1 MRGLDTN
8 VLLRYLMADDPEQ
21 SPIARSLLEEAE
33 ERGGRFFLSLVAL
46 CELSWTLRGR
56 PYSLDRPGLSSLI
69 GKLLETRLFEI
80 QERDLVRRALAGYRD
95 GRADFPDYLIGWLN
109 QAAGCSDTVTFD
121 GKLAGAEGFSVLA
134 AAGTP

>member
-21 SPIARSLLEEAE
+21 SPIARTLLDEAE
-33 ERGGRFFLSLVAL
+33 ESGGRFFLSLVAL

-56 PYSLDRPGLSSLI
+56 PYSLDRQGLSNLV

-80 QERDLVRRALAGYRD
+80 QERDLVRHALADYRD

-109 QAAGCSDTVTFD
+109 RAAGCSDTVSFD
-121 GKLAGAEGFSVLA
+121 GKLDGAEGFSVLA
-134 AAGTP
+134 ARP